1 MSRYHLAHII
11 PDPGIHG
18 SKGFLEVIDTVA
30 WGLEKLGH
38 RVTRAVNSFARDAT
52 NIIFGAQ
59 MLPVETQKE
68 LAPDTIV
75 YNFDPLRNLSL
86 RDHNVKPEVMHYAA
100 NFRIW
105 DYSRANLDA
114 WRTLSP
120 RHEVRVV
127 PVGFAPLLCR
137 IGKPSLQDIDVLI
150 YGTTGQE
157 RLQVF
162 HELSHGGISAM
173 YICGLYGAA
182 RDGLIARSKIVLN
195 INYCNYA
202 KIFEVVRVS
211 YLLANRKAVVA
222 DEAADTFV
230 DPDIRPGVRFA
241 LLSGVVDAC
250 RHLIGNDKERLQLEE
265 AGYAAIQQ
273 RDIVKILTSALR

>member
-11 PDPGIHG
+11 PDPRFHG
-18 SKGFLEVIDTVA
+18 FKGFQEVIDTVA
-30 WGLEKLGH
+30 WGLERLGH
-38 RVTRAVNSFARDAT
+38 RTTRAVNAFARDAT

-59 MLPVETQKE
+59 MLPVEAQKA
-68 LAPDTIV
+68 LSADTIV

-86 RDHNVKPEVMHYAA
+86 RDHDVKPEVMHYAA

-105 DYSRANLDA
+105 DYTAANSDA
-114 WRTLSP
+114 WKALSP
-120 RHEVRVV
+120 KYEVRVV
-127 PVGFAPLLCR
+127 PVGFAPLLSR
-137 IGKPSLQDIDVLI
+137 IVKPSVQDIDVLI

-162 HELSHGGISAM
+162 HEMAHRGVTAVYL
-173 YICGLYGAA
+173 CGLYGAA
-182 RDGLIARSKIVLN
+182 RDELIARSKIVLN
-195 INYCNYA
+195 VNYCNYA

-222 DEAADTFV
+222 DESADTFV

-241 LLSGVVDAC
+241 PLSGVVDAC
-250 RHLIGNDKERLQLEE
+250 RHLIDTEKERIELEE
-265 AGYAAIQQ
+265 AGHAAIQQ
-273 RDIVKILTSALR
+273 RDIVKILTAALS

>member
-11 PDPGIHG
+11 PDPRIHG

>member
-11 PDPGIHG
+11 PDPRIHG
-18 SKGFLEVIDTVA
+18 FKGFQEVIDTVA
-30 WGLEKLGH
+30 WGLERLGH
-38 RVTRAVNSFARDAT
+38 RITRAANSFARDAT

-59 MLPVETQKE
+59 MLPVAAQKE
-68 LAPDTIV
+68 LPADTIV

-86 RDHNVKPEVMHYAA
+86 RDHDVRPEVMHYAA

-105 DYSRANLDA
+105 DYSGANLDA
-114 WRTLSP
+114 WKALSP
-120 RHEVRVV
+120 RYEVRVV
-127 PVGFAPLLCR
+127 PIGFAPLLRR
-137 IGKPSLQDIDVLI
+137 IVKPSVQDIEVLI

-162 HELSHGGISAM
+162 HEMSHRGISAV
-173 YICGLYGAA
+173 YVCGLYGTA
-182 RDGLIARSKIVLN
+182 RDELIARSKIVLN
-195 INYCNYA
+195 VNYCSYA

-211 YLLANRKAVVA
+211 YLMANQKAVVA

-230 DPDIRPGVRFA
+230 DADIRPGIKFA
-241 LLSGVVDAC
+241 PLAGVVDAC
-250 RHLIGNDKERLQLEE
+250 RHLIDNDRERIQLEE

-273 RDIVKILTSALR
+273 RDIVKILSAALS